1 MSNQQALPTK
11 YRLGVGIML
20 INHDKKVFVGQ
31 RADRF
36 SDAWQMPQGGIDEG
50 EEPLAAALREL
61 QEEVGTSSVDV
72 IASTEDWVSYDLP
85 IEIIHELWNGQYRG
99 QKQIWYLMRLK
110 GGNEQINIATEVPE
124 FIQWKWVELE
134 ILPEVI
140 VEFKKELYQ
149 KLVEY
154 FKPMIANL

>member
-50 EEPLAAALREL
+50 EEPLVAALREL
-61 QEEVGTSSVDV
+61 KEEVGTNDV
-72 IASTEDWVSYDLP
+72 EIISQTKDWVYYDLP
-85 IEIIHELWNGQYRG
+85 VDLIPELWGGRYRG
-99 QKQIWYLMRLK
+99 QKQMWYLMKLN
-110 GGNEQINIATEVPE
+110 GGDEKINLLTETPE
-124 FIQWKWVELE
+124 FTIWKWVN
-134 ILPEVI
+134 IDDLPEVI

-149 KLVEY
+149 KLVLE
-154 FKPMIANL
+154 FKGAIARL

>member
-1 MSNQQALPTK
+1 MHDPNNIPTK

-20 INHDKKVFVGQ
+20 INAEKKVFVGQ

-50 EEPLAAALREL
+50 EEPLTAALREL
-61 QEEVGTSSVDV
+61 EEEVGTNDAEL
-72 IASTEDWVSYDLP
+72 IASTSDWIKYDLP
-85 IEIIHELWNGQYRG
+85 VEIIPELWDGKYRG
-99 QKQIWYLMRLK
+99 QKQMWYLMRLN
-110 GGNEQINIATEVPE
+110 GGDSKINLQTKIPE
-124 FIQWKWVELE
+124 FVKWKWIEPE

-149 KLVEY
+149 KLVDY
-154 FKPMIANL
+154 FKPIISKL

>member
-1 MSNQQALPTK
+1 MTENNNLPTE

-20 INHDKKVFVGQ
+20 INSDKRVFVGQ

-61 QEEVGTSSVDV
+61 KEEVGTNDV
-72 IASTEDWVSYDLP
+72 EIISQTKDWIHYDLP
-85 IEIIHELWNGQYRG
+85 VDLIPELWGGRYRG
-99 QKQIWYLMRLK
+99 QKQMWYLMKLN
-110 GGNEQINIATEVPE
+110 GGDEKINLLTEIPE
-124 FIQWKWVELE
+124 FTTWKWVN
-134 ILPEVI
+134 IDDLPDVI

-149 KLVEY
+149 KLVLE
-154 FKPMIANL
+154 FKGAIARL